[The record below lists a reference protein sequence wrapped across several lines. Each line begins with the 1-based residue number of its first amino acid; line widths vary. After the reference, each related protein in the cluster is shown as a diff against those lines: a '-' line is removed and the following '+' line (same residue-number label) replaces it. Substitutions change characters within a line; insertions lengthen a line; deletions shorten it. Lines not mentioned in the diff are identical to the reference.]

1 MEAIII
7 LTVYLLGIFLLV
19 AYMVIKAIFNLLAW
33 IGEKISERGLGG
45 LVVLILIL
53 EILLYILDEFIS
65 GRLNKSIL
73 LCALL

>member
-7 LTVYLLGIFLLV
+7 LTVCLLGIFLLV

>member
-1 MEAIII
+1 MGTIII
-7 LTVYLLGIFLLV
+7 LIACLIGIIVLV
-19 AYMVIKAIFNLLAW
+19 AIAVIKAVFNLLAW

-53 EILLYILDEFIS
+53 EIILYILNEFVS
-65 GRLNKSIL
+65 GRLIKSIL

>member
-1 MEAIII
+1 MGDIII
-7 LTVYLLGIFLLV
+7 LVACLLGIFLLV

-53 EILLYILDEFIS
+53 EILLYILDEFVS

>member
-7 LTVYLLGIFLLV
+7 LTVCLLGIFLLV

-65 GRLNKSIL
+65 GRVNKSIL

>member
-7 LTVYLLGIFLLV
+7 LTVCLLGIFLLV
-19 AYMVIKAIFNLLAW
+19 AYKVIKAIFNLVDW
-33 IGEKISERGLGG
+33 IGGKINERGLGG

-53 EILLYILDEFIS
+53 EILLYIFDEFVS

>member
-7 LTVYLLGIFLLV
+7 LTVCLLGIFLHV

>member
-7 LTVYLLGIFLLV
+7 LTVCLLGIFLLV
-19 AYMVIKAIFNLLAW
+19 AYMVINAIFNLLAW

-65 GRLNKSIL
+65 GRVNKSIL

>member
-7 LTVYLLGIFLLV
+7 LTVCLLGIFLLV
-19 AYMVIKAIFNLLAW
+19 AYFVIKAIFNLLAW

>member
-1 MEAIII
+1 MGSIII
-7 LTVYLLGIFLLV
+7 LIACLFGIIVLV
-19 AYMVIKAIFNLLAW
+19 AIAVIKAVFNFLAW
-33 IGEKISERGLGG
+33 IGEKISKRGLGG

-53 EILLYILDEFIS
+53 EIILYILNEFVS

>member
-7 LTVYLLGIFLLV
+7 LTVCLLGIFLLV

-45 LVVLILIL
+45 LVVLILVL
-53 EILLYILDEFIS
+53 ELIIYLLNEFVFPS
-65 GRLNKSIL
+65 LNKSIL

>member
-7 LTVYLLGIFLLV
+7 LTVCLLGIFLLV

-53 EILLYILDEFIS
+53 EILIYILDEFVS
-65 GRLNKSIL
+65 GRLDTSII
-73 LCALL
+73 LCEL